1 MKENSPRKNIKV
13 LKQRLI
19 ALDCERNEIIA
30 QINQLKNAQQIA
42 RTTQDDIFTPEEK
55 TALFRSLFR
64 GREDVYARRW
74 QNKAGKSGYSPHC
87 ANEWK
92 SGVCQKPRIKCSA
105 CKQKSYVHLSDDI
118 IEAHLRGEIVIGLY
132 PMTEDEK
139 CYFLAIDF
147 DEVEWIEDI
156 AVLRAICQENEIP
169 MAVERSRSGKG
180 AHVWIFF
187 EDAISASLAR
197 KLGSAILT
205 HAMNKRHEITFKS
218 YDRLFPNQDT
228 MPKGGFGN
236 LIALPLQAVPR
247 KSDNSIFINEYFL
260 PYEDQ
265 WKFLGEVTKL
275 SERSVIYI
283 SPICFSKWV

>member
-1 MKENSPRKNIKV
+1 
-13 LKQRLI
+13 L
-19 ALDCERNEIIA
+19 
-30 QINQLKNAQQIA
+30 
-42 RTTQDDIFTPEEK
+42 
-55 TALFRSLFR
+55 
-64 GREDVYARRW
+64 YAKRW

-92 SGVCQKPRIKCSA
+92 NGVCQKPRVKCSA
-105 CKQKSYVHLSDDI
+105 CKQKSYVPLSDNI

-132 PMTEDEK
+132 PMTGDEK
-139 CYFLAIDF
+139 CYFGAIDF
-147 DEVEWIEDI
+147 DEAEWVKDI
-156 AVLRAICQENEIP
+156 AVLRAVCQETGIP

-187 EDAISASLAR
+187 EDAIPASLAR

-236 LIALPLQAVPR
+236 LIALPLQATPR
-247 KSDNSIFINEYFL
+247 KSNNSIFINEYFFDTR
-260 PYEDQ
+260 Y
-265 WKFLGEVTKL
+265 
-275 SERSVIYI
+275 
-283 SPICFSKWV
+283 